1 MLDFIVMQIKRVNRE
16 KGYYKASERKGISSD
31 KQNCF
36 ETIFNAIK
44 TLFTMII
51 S

>member
-1 MLDFIVMQIKRVNRE
+1 MPKAGTQSPNVSGVLNE
-16 KGYYKASERKGISSD
+16 ASEQEGISSE
-31 KQNCF
+31 KQNSF